1 MMKTTLQQPIKYR
14 KGEPLEGAVRRK
26 IAPLHATWRDYLAL
40 SKWKVVALML
50 LTVVIGMCMAV
61 PGWPG
66 WRVLL
71 FGNLGI
77 ALCAAG
83 AAAMNHLAD
92 RHVDAQMARTAG
104 RPLPEGRISVRQAL
118 VFAVLLSCA
127 GEAILFLQVN
137 ALTAVLT
144 LAALLG
150 YAVVYTLYLKR
161 ATPQNI
167 VIGGLAGAAPP
178 LLGWT
183 AVTGTV
189 HPYALLLVLII
200 FVWTPPHFWALALYR
215 RKEYEAA
222 SIPMLPVT
230 HGDTYTR
237 RHILLYTLLLLA
249 ASLLP
254 FAVGM
259 SGLLYLLI
267 AVALGGGYL
276 YQALRLMYWPGGE
289 ASRSAFRYSIVYL
302 MALFGGMLLDHYL
315 LNLLLLL

>member
-1 MMKTTLQQPIKYR
+1 MMQTTSLQ
-14 KGEPLEGAVRRK
+14 
-26 IAPLHATWRDYLAL
+26 ATWRDYLTL
-40 SKWKVVALML
+40 SKWRVVALML
-50 LTVVIGMCMAV
+50 LTVVIGMCMAA
-61 PGWPG
+61 PGWPD
-66 WRVLL
+66 WRIIL

-83 AAAMNHLAD
+83 AAAVNHLAD
-92 RHVDAQMARTAG
+92 RHLDAQMARTAG
-104 RPLPEGRISVRQAL
+104 RPLPKGRIGTVQAL
-118 VFAVLLSCA
+118 AFALLLSVA
-127 GEAILFLQVN
+127 GEAVLFFQVN

-150 YAVVYTLYLKR
+150 YAVIYTLYLKR

-200 FVWTPPHFWALALYR
+200 FAWTPPHFWALALSR
-215 RKEYEAA
+215 REEYAA
-222 SIPMLPVT
+222 AGIPMLPVT
-230 HGDTYTR
+230 HGEAYTR
-237 RHILLYTLLLLA
+237 LHILLYTLLLLA
-249 ASLLP
+249 ASFLP

-259 SGLLYLLI
+259 SGLLYLAV

-276 YQALRLMYWPGGE
+276 YQALRLMLRPAAAANWG
-289 ASRSAFRYSIVYL
+289 AFRYSIWYL

-315 LNLLLLL
+315 PAELVRI